1 MLEELIVKLRN
12 RNKQEVSPKSK
23 EEIGSITITKGNNF
37 YKLTI
42 PKEISFDEYI
52 NQMKLI
58 DIYGLIDLI
67 PNEILIKKDP
77 S

>member
-23 EEIGSITITKGNNF
+23 EEIGSITITKENNF